1 MNEILLAQQ
10 LPIPHITLIS
20 GNLRHPVSVGIMDN
34 ASQPDLAGKYIFK
47 KQYML
52 TLQSMRRYQL
62 ICGKVTRR
70 DYILV
75 RIEKKSQLLLGR
87 SLSAGQISCL
97 FRIRFTVIKETS

>member
-20 GNLRHPVSVGIMDN
+20 GNLRHPVSVWIMDN

-62 ICGKVTRR
+62 ICGKVTGSN
-70 DYILV
+70 YILMRV
-75 RIEKKSQLLLGR
+75 EEHFPVAIGST
-87 SLSAGQISCL
+87 ISGWKIAI
-97 FRIRFTVIKETS
+97 FIHDPFYSHE